1 VLISGCARWRK
12 ISLAK
17 AGGEYFR
24 EASVLI
30 LVFGFL
36 DPLVDPANSG
46 HALPARFSA
55 IPTSWTVF
63 VLAISLVFFL
73 IGSVAEWIRTR

>member
-1 VLISGCARWRK
+1 VLGGEK
-12 ISLAK
+12 FSLSK

-36 DPLVDPANSG
+36 DPLVDPANNG
-46 HALPARFSA
+46 QAIQARFAA
-55 IPTSWTVF
+55 IPTSWTLF
-63 VLAISLVFFL
+63 VLALSIVFFL
-73 IGSVAEWIRTR
+73 IGSCAEWIRTR